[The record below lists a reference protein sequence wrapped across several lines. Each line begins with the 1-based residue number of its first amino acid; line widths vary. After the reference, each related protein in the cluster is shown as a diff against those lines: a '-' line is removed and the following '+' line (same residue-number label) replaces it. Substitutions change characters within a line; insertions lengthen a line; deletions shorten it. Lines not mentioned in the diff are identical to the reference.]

1 VIPNSIDRF
10 GVKFG
15 EHNTGQ
21 SNNNHTPRE
30 KREDN
35 AATAKEFFD
44 LSRMSVC
51 VCERDSLRFV

>member
-1 VIPNSIDRF
+1 MSFTDIGFNNN
-10 GVKFG
+10 
-15 EHNTGQ
+15 H